1 MAVVVKTG
9 REVGATVVVGAV
21 PIGNDENALV
31 EETGV
36 VPLETGIVPAELA
49 VATQ

>member
-1 MAVVVKTG
+1 MVVKTG

-21 PIGNDENALV
+21 PVRNDDNALA
-31 EETGV
+31 EETDV
-36 VPLETGIVPAELA
+36 IPLETGVAPAELA